1 MAIRR
6 EFKAVYTGMLLLGLF
21 LAYCAFTHFRWAVR
35 LVRGGEITT
44 AKVVAVKYKEG
55 YRNDKK
61 KSMYRAYCPEYAFVT
76 RENVVHRFEH
86 TITSERPGWRIGQE
100 TNVVYDPA
108 DPRRVNV
115 IGYWPLF
122 LGGILLASLAAPLVV
137 IGGGYFGY
145 VALMRGLPARTPA
158 DPVRGHRKRSTQTPG
173 SRSFSG
179 A

>member
-1 MAIRR
+1 MAIRL
-6 EFKAVYTGMLLLGLF
+6 EFKAVYAGMLLLGLF

-35 LVRGGEITT
+35 LVRRGEITT

-61 KSMYRAYCPEYAFVT
+61 KSMYRAYYPEYAFVT

-145 VALMRGLPARTPA
+145 VALMRGLPARSPA
-158 DPVRGHRKRSTQTPG
+158 DPVRGHRKRSTEKK
-173 SRSFSG
+173 
-179 A
+179 ANA